1 MEEIYKTNLET
12 SLSKSIPDIVAY
24 ASIGFISCS
33 IFENILPVFNLKK
46 DSICILLEILAQLI
60 MITFVYMFVA
70 TKISGRHSIIIF
82 SFIAFA
88 CQPTLVDKINLI
100 QDRFFKSK
108 ILQTEETVVTNKIKE
123 NYSQDTKN
131 KTSTTNTNTNTN
143 TKINTNL
150 NTTHTQNNNKGATSI
165 HNLPLN

>member
-131 KTSTTNTNTNTN
+131 KTSTTNINTNTN

>member
-100 QDRFFKSK
+100 QDRFFNSK
-108 ILQTEETVVTNKIKE
+108 ILQTQETVVTNKIKE

-143 TKINTNL
+143 TNTKIS
-150 NTTHTQNNNKGATSI
+150 TTHTQNNNKGATSI

>member
-1 MEEIYKTNLET
+1 M
-12 SLSKSIPDIVAY
+12 
-24 ASIGFISCS
+24 
-33 IFENILPVFNLKK
+33 PVFNLKK

>member
-108 ILQTEETVVTNKIKE
+108 ILQIEDTVVTNKIKE

-131 KTSTTNTNTNTN
+131 NKATTNTNTNTN
-143 TKINTNL
+143 TMINTKI